1 MRSNLI
7 KAFAIVLGLLAM
19 LSCLHTPVAAE
30 PLERHNSEAHLHAL
44 PLSTAPCCPDKG
56 TASHA
61 ACSQHGAVIAPMVF
75 AFAHLPLAAAL
86 TYELRLSSASGVSYT
101 PTAPPPR

>member
-7 KAFAIVLGLLAM
+7 KTFAIILGLLAM
-19 LSCLHTPVAAE
+19 LSCLHTPVVAE

-44 PLSTAPCCPDKG
+44 PLSTASCCPDKG

-61 ACSQHGAVIAPMVF
+61 ACSQHGAALSPMPF
-75 AFAHLPLAAAL
+75 AFAHLPLAVTL
-86 TYELRLSSASGVSYT
+86 TYEWRLPSASGVSYT